1 MYKYKNTRR
10 DVLMSPTRQDAWSQ
24 DEDLLLAEVVL
35 RYIREG
41 CTQLQAFEEVG
52 KRLSRTAAACGF
64 RWNSYV
70 RKQYKSGIEVAKK
83 QRKELKNQ
91 SSPPSRDLAAESVI
105 SASQQEELVTGE
117 ITFQAVIHFLHDLY
131 KKAEI
136 SSSIQEDQEKS
147 FGKIKELEKTA
158 YYLAAE
164 NERLEKNLKAIE
176 EDYRSLLEIMER
188 ARKMVVLKD
197 GDREPRAKFQMDKN
211 GNLEKVE

>member
-1 MYKYKNTRR
+1 
-10 DVLMSPTRQDAWSQ
+10 MSPTRQDAWSQ

-41 CTQLQAFEEVG
+41 GTQLHAFEEVG

-70 RKQYKSGIEVAKK
+70 RKQYKSGIELAKK

-91 SSPPSRDLAAESVI
+91 SFPPNREQTTSPIDST
-105 SASQQEELVTGE
+105 SQQKELANGE
-117 ITFQAVIHFLHDLY
+117 ITFQAVIHFLHGLH
-131 KKAEI
+131 KKAEM
-136 SSSIQEDQEKS
+136 SSSIQEDREKS
-147 FGKIKELEKTA
+147 NGKIKELEKTT

-164 NERLEKNLKAIE
+164 NERLEKNLQAIE
-176 EDYRSLLEIMER
+176 EDYRSLMEIMER
-188 ARKMVVLKD
+188 ARKMVVLQE